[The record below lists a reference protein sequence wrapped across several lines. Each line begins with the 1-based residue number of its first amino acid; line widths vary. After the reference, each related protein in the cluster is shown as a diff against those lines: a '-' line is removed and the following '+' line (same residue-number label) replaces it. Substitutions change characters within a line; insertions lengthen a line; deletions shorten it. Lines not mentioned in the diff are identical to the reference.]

1 MLMNMDPVLSPLE
14 ALLLGVAIGVICF
27 VILDILDD
35 FDAQ

>member
-1 MLMNMDPVLSPLE
+1 MLMNMAHALSPVE
-14 ALLLGVAIGVICF
+14 IVLLASAVAVICF